1 MSKYDFG
8 YEIDKNRTNEWAF
21 ENVIEKTH
29 VLELGASNGALARH
43 LKEDK
48 QCKVDIVEIDA
59 EMGRKASKYA
69 NISVVGMAGNL
80 DDRVWYEYIK
90 DEKYDYIII
99 LDVLE
104 HLRFPEITLS
114 TAKKCLKEDG
124 KILLSVPNLAHN
136 AVLVQ
141 LLNDN
146 FPYTELGLLDNT
158 HIHFFT
164 YKTLHE
170 MLKNLSLRIDK
181 WEVVEKAISDTEIP
195 VSYTDVSEMQAYLLK
210 KREYGIAYQYLLT
223 VSINKT
229 GEAEENIPPCQRD
242 DMYKAKILINGLS
255 KNLVEKEV
263 SFENCSMEVDLEKY
277 ENVQSVRFVPYSGDA
292 LITGLNAKLI
302 TENISVPVNY
312 NWTTGVEMGEN
323 SILFHR
329 TASFEINYLLTG
341 KYKKFRIEWN
351 CIPILEPIGSKIADE
366 VLRSLKEK
374 QDKIQNEIEMTRK
387 AYELS
392 DRLNQERNSALEKNA
407 WLDQQNNLLSGKIEQ
422 NRKAIKV
429 SEERNKELSIQL
441 DSVRAELEKNYR
453 IIKAF
458 KSKIAGLYEENNIL
472 DGKVNR
478 YQQLLDEEK
487 AKSQFLQEQFELITG
502 SILNWAKYKLNK
514 LPERHKKNNM
524 ER

>member
-170 MLKNLSLRIDK
+170 MLKNL
-181 WEVVEKAISDTEIP
+181 
-195 VSYTDVSEMQAYLLK
+195 
-210 KREYGIAYQYLLT
+210 
-223 VSINKT
+223 
-229 GEAEENIPPCQRD
+229 
-242 DMYKAKILINGLS
+242 
-255 KNLVEKEV
+255 
-263 SFENCSMEVDLEKY
+263 
-277 ENVQSVRFVPYSGDA
+277 
-292 LITGLNAKLI
+292 
-302 TENISVPVNY
+302 
-312 NWTTGVEMGEN
+312 
-323 SILFHR
+323 
-329 TASFEINYLLTG
+329 
-341 KYKKFRIEWN
+341 
-351 CIPILEPIGSKIADE
+351 
-366 VLRSLKEK
+366 
-374 QDKIQNEIEMTRK
+374 
-387 AYELS
+387 
-392 DRLNQERNSALEKNA
+392 
-407 WLDQQNNLLSGKIEQ
+407 
-422 NRKAIKV
+422 
-429 SEERNKELSIQL
+429 
-441 DSVRAELEKNYR
+441 
-453 IIKAF
+453 
-458 KSKIAGLYEENNIL
+458 
-472 DGKVNR
+472 
-478 YQQLLDEEK
+478 
-487 AKSQFLQEQFELITG
+487 
-502 SILNWAKYKLNK
+502 
-514 LPERHKKNNM
+514 
-524 ER
+524 